1 MFNYRKHDE
10 KVHYLFILQQNPR
23 DCINSTIIKVY
34 IISYSSSCSYE
45 STDILKSENAGSFL
59 KTSP

>member
-34 IISYSSSCSYE
+34 IISYSSSCSYV
-45 STDILKSENAGSFL
+45 STDILKSVNAGSFL